1 MSVLV
6 VHVARAGA
14 EFATCPATEVPAR
27 LAAGEFLPTD
37 HYWAPG
43 MAAWR
48 RLAEFAPTRRRL
60 PFPRPVPA
68 TPNLLDGMF
77 GREHRT
83 AGLARFW
90 DLLAA
95 TPAGE
100 TVDGEALRRIEA
112 DTGVNVRTRCAKE
125 LAAWYQ
131 AMVGDVLSDRVFTP
145 EEQANLAALAW
156 SFGYDTAQAQ
166 AMHRT
171 AFTAYFRAGLTTALA
186 RDVPPD
192 QRARSI
198 AALSEQV
205 PLPAGE
211 VAALVQE
218 AVRAHLGQAVQAAV
232 ERDEGRELLAPPQAR
247 SLRTLA
253 LAMGQDLPRDHP
265 ELAARLELAERG
277 WQVARGDLVP
287 VATDLVLGSAEVCY
301 WSRRVDLIQ
310 NKRVTVR
317 RNFGGLVGST
327 GSILGVRY
335 RAGSYQVA
343 RQTEDQMM
351 QVDSGTVL
359 FTSSRVVFDGA
370 LKNFNFKLGKVLDV
384 MEFSNG
390 VGISRDSGSDVYFC
404 FGADG
409 HEAAAIL
416 RRLVREAKG

>member
-1 MSVLV
+1 MSALV
-6 VHVARAGA
+6 VHIARAGA
-14 EFATCPATEVPAR
+14 EFATCPAAEVPAR
-27 LAAGEFLPTD
+27 LAAGEFRPTD
-37 HYWAPG
+37 HYWSPG

-48 RLAEFAPTRRRL
+48 RLAEFAPAGRRL
-60 PFPRPVPA
+60 PFPRPVPDA
-68 TPNLLDGMF
+68 PNLLDGMF

-95 TPAGE
+95 MPAGGTIDE
-100 TVDGEALRRIEA
+100 EAVRRIEEE
-112 DTGVNVRTRCAKE
+112 TGVRVRTRCAKE
-125 LAAWYQ
+125 LADWYQ
-131 AMVGDVLSDRVFTP
+131 AMVAAALSDRVFTP
-145 EEQANLAALAW
+145 EEKTDLASLAW
-156 SFGYDTAQAQ
+156 RFGYDTAQAQ

-171 AFTAYFRAGLTTALA
+171 AFTAYFRAGLATALA

-205 PLPAGE
+205 PLPATE
-211 VAALVQE
+211 VAALVREALQE
-218 AVRAHLGQAVQAAV
+218 HLTQALQAVI
-232 ERDEGRELLAPPQAR
+232 ERDDGRELVAPAQAR
-247 SLRTLA
+247 GLRALA
-253 LAMGQDLPRDHP
+253 LAMGQDLERDHA
-265 ELAARLELAERG
+265 ELAVRLERAERG
-277 WQVARGDLVP
+277 WQVARGEMTP

-317 RNFGGLVGST
+317 RSYGGFAGST

-335 RAGSYQVA
+335 RTGSYQVA
-343 RQTEDQMM
+343 RQTEDQMV
-351 QVDSGTVL
+351 QVDSGTAL

-370 LKNFNFKLGKVLDV
+370 LKNFNFKLGKVIDV

-390 VGISRDSGSDVYFC
+390 VGISRDSGPDVYFC